1 MAALQPIA
9 PAAIA
14 DRSAAAPS
22 ALVIPTCL
30 RCSKRIAV
38 SSNDEFCHFDKGPA
52 AKCSYCRKQ
61 KKVCLPIPPRFVPD
75 VNLLYQTHAFWCLTP
90 DNSQEDED
98 ASEVV
103 IRRCNRYVK
112 AVEAFLRKEVKQGG
126 THKPQSAEELTLL
139 LVSKLSR
146 IGDLMERIV
155 DSYRFVNNLPALDV
169 AAAAPTAPLIAA
181 LNSDEEGEFMAPVIH
196 PRAVRAVADA
206 LQGVQ
211 APPGPPGGNQGLNMV
226 AGSLGRRHAS
236 ASSSRT
242 GPAVFTTAQQGLRKG
257 SAKLKRSVIVDPNE
271 SEESAPEEDDVS
283 DQPHQTT
290 GAPRHPLDESVPAL
304 LFGSLGR
311 KNAPPATPRR
321 SRSDKL
327 ATRSAISLSASKS
340 SQLASRN
347 TPTPRSHPVGSL
359 KSRKRA
365 PSTVQQVY
373 IGESDSQADSPQ
385 RLRSENSDVERV
397 SKRQRVAAGFP
408 TGARPVSEIRE
419 NEEEG
424 VGDQDEI
431 SGGVRLIRSGSRVPG
446 DMPAI

>member
-98 ASEVV
+98 ASEV
-103 IRRCNRYVK
+103 
-112 AVEAFLRKEVKQGG
+112 
-126 THKPQSAEELTLL
+126 SAEELTLL

-181 LNSDEEGEFMAPVIH
+181 LKLGRRREFMAPVIH

-211 APPGPPGGNQGLNMV
+211 APPGPQV
-226 AGSLGRRHAS
+226 
-236 ASSSRT
+236 
-242 GPAVFTTAQQGLRKG
+242 QGLRKG

-311 KNAPPATPRR
+311 KNAPLLR
-321 SRSDKL
+321 L
-327 ATRSAISLSASKS
+327 VVL
-340 SQLASRN
+340 
-347 TPTPRSHPVGSL
+347 GSL

-373 IGESDSQADSPQ
+373 I
-385 RLRSENSDVERV
+385 
-397 SKRQRVAAGFP
+397 AGLQEATGCRWFP

-446 DMPAI
+446 DMPAMQMN

>member
-206 LQGVQ
+206 LQG
-211 APPGPPGGNQGLNMV
+211 GNQGPNMV

-327 ATRSAISLSASKS
+327 ATRSAIPFPLLS
-340 SQLASRN
+340 R
-347 TPTPRSHPVGSL
+347 SL

-431 SGGVRLIRSGSRVPG
+431 SGG
-446 DMPAI
+446 